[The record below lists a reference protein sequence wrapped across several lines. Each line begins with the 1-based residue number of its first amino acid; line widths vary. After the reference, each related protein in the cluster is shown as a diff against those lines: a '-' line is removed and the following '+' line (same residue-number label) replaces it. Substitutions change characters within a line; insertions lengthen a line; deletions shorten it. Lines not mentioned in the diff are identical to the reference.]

1 MMGGDMMGGDMMG
14 GFGLA
19 WMLINL
25 LVLVGVVALVAWAL
39 VRAFSARGKGGGA
52 PEDRADSAEEIL
64 RNRFARGEIGP
75 EEYEQSLSVLRGEPV
90 RATPEDH
97 SGSIEGQRR

>member
-1 MMGGDMMGGDMMG
+1 MMGGDMMG

-25 LVLVGVVALVAWAL
+25 LLLVGVVALVAWA
-39 VRAFSARGKGGGA
+39 VSARGKGGGA
-52 PEDRADSAEEIL
+52 PEGRADSAEEIL
-64 RNRFARGEIGP
+64 RNRFARGEIGA

-90 RATPEDH
+90 QATREDH
-97 SGSIEGQRR
+97 SGTIEGQRR